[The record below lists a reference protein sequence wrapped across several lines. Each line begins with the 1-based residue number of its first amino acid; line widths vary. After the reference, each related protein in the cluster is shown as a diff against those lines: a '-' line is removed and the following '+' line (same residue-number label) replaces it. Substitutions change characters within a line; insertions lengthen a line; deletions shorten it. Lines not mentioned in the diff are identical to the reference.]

1 MDYFGAKLRKR
12 YEFAIET
19 KRASTLRNDRGS
31 LHSFFAFPAIGPS
44 VQSLPALHPFVVG
57 SHRVLFRSVHCGLRL
72 FNGWCLVLFVFS
84 LLASRQQQGGR
95 GRHCYYRDKGFLHAF
110 HGMLLLH
117 HLVRE
122 RLPVLQCDAHRV
134 GSSGQL
140 AHVDALEGLA
150 LGAH

>member
-19 KRASTLRNDRGS
+19 KRASTLRSDRGS

-57 SHRVLFRSVHCGLRL
+57 SHRVLFRGVHYGFGL
-72 FNGWCLVLFVFS
+72 FNGWCLVLFVIP
-84 LLASRQQQGGR
+84 LLESRQQQDGR
-95 GRHCYYRDKGFLHAF
+95 RCHCYYRDKGFLYTF

-117 HLVRE
+117 HLIRIA
-122 RLPVLQCDAHRV
+122 LPVFHNDAHHIRA
-134 GSSGQL
+134 GGQL
-140 AHVDALEGLA
+140 SHVDALEGLA
-150 LGAH
+150 LRAY